1 MTSKHSNG
9 QQAFGNSAGQASSQ
23 NRRIEVVP
31 SEADLLRVAGELVT
45 AAALVAIAQRSAFR
59 IALAGGS
66 TPRPLYEHLAA
77 DPYIDWRK
85 WHIFWGDERSV
96 PPTDPESNYA
106 MARTSLLEQ
115 LETPPGL
122 VVRMQAEL
130 EPGEA
135 ALRYEQSV
143 RELVPSCRTEETGFV
158 PRFDMIVLGM
168 GDDGHTAGL
177 FPYTE
182 ALSESERIVVANPVP
197 QINTTRITFTYPL
210 INAARRILVL
220 VNGKKKAAALRSVIS
235 GPHEPERLP
244 IQALNPLNGQIVW
257 LVDEAAFSLIEAEM
271 K

>member
-1 MTSKHSNG
+1 MTPKQLNG
-9 QQAFGNSAGQASSQ
+9 QHASAAGIGKSKPP

-31 SEADLLRVAGELVT
+31 SEADLVRVAGELVT
-45 AAALVAIAQRSAFR
+45 AAALIAIAQRDAFR

-66 TPRPLYEHLAA
+66 TPRPLYEHLAV

-85 WHIFWGDERSV
+85 WHIFWGDERAV

-106 MARTSLLEQ
+106 MARTSLLDK
-115 LETPPGL
+115 LTTPPGL
-122 VVRMQAEL
+122 VVRVPAEL
-130 EPGEA
+130 DPAAA

-143 RELVPSCRTEETGFV
+143 RDLVPSFHTEETVFV

-168 GDDGHTAGL
+168 GDDGHTASL

-182 ALSESERIVVANPVP
+182 AISESKRIVVANPVP
-197 QINTTRITFTYPL
+197 QLNTTRITFTYPL

-220 VNGKKKAAALRSVIS
+220 VNGEKKAAALRSVIS
-235 GPHEPERLP
+235 GPYEPERLP
-244 IQALNPLNGQIVW
+244 IQALNPVDGQIVW

-271 K
+271 R

>member
-1 MTSKHSNG
+1 MTPKQSSG
-9 QQAFGNSAGQASSQ
+9 QQAYVGNTGKPSPP

-31 SEADLLRVAGELVT
+31 SEADLVRVAGELVT

-66 TPRPLYEHLAA
+66 TPRPLYEHLAV

-96 PPTDPESNYA
+96 PPTEPESNYA
-106 MARTSLLEQ
+106 MARTSLLDQ

-122 VVRMQAEL
+122 VVRVPAEL
-130 EPGEA
+130 APDEA

-143 RELVPSCRTEETGFV
+143 RELVPSFRTEETGFV

-168 GDDGHTAGL
+168 GDDGHTASL

-197 QINTTRITFTYPL
+197 QLNTSRITFTYPL

-220 VNGKKKAAALRSVIS
+220 VNGEKKAEALRGVIS
-235 GPHEPERLP
+235 GPYDPERLP
-244 IQALNPLNGQIVW
+244 IQALNPVDGQIVW

-271 K
+271 R